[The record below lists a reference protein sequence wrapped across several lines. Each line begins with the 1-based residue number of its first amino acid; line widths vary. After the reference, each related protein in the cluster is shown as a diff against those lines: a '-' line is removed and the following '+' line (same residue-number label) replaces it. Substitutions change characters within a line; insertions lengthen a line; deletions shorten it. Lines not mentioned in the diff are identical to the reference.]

1 MLQIKSETKIRM
13 PSIVHQWT
21 KKPEKRISGPESR
34 AKVNPPSEMQSQ
46 KKKWKIRLTS
56 ENGATIE
63 KNVMCKWGT
72 GRRTKREWSRR
83 NS

>member
-21 KKPEKRISGPESR
+21 KKPEQRISGPESR

-46 KKKWKIRLTS
+46 KK
-56 ENGATIE
+56 NE
-63 KNVMCKWGT
+63 KLD
-72 GRRTKREWSRR
+72 
-83 NS
+83 